1 MVWRWLAGQVHA
13 ALDSV
18 PGSLR
23 SCLLAHLFREEGVLS
38 ILQKGK
44 LRLRLLDNVPK
55 VTQLI
60 SEIRFSWNPHVSAS
74 VWDLLI
80 LQVFL
85 SPS

>member
-1 MVWRWLAGQVHA
+1 MVRRWLARPVHA

-23 SCLLAHLFREEGVLS
+23 SCLLARLSREEGVLS

-60 SEIRFSWNPHVSAS
+60 SKIRFSWNPHVSGS
-74 VWDLLI
+74 VWDLLTV
-80 LQVFL
+80 QVFL